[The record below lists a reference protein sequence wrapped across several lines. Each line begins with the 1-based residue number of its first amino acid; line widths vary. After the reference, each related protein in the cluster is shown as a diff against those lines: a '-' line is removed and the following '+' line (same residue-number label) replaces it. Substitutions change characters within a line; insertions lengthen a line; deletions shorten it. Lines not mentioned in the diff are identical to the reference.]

1 MISFALGELKT
12 PSLSYVYGMTW
23 AEFLI
28 RQHAYH
34 RIQKNEWYKVRE
46 MAYASLIGS
55 HIDPK
60 KLPKSKE
67 KFIPLDS
74 AQGNV
79 KTISDA
85 ARKAML
91 KAQEEYNNKING

>member
-1 MISFALGELKT
+1 
-12 PSLSYVYGMTW
+12 MTW

-34 RIQKNEWYKVRE
+34 RIEKNEWYKIRE
-46 MAYASLIGS
+46 IAYASLIGS

-67 KFIPLDS
+67 KFIPLDGDGS
-74 AQGNV
+74 GV

-85 ARKAML
+85 ARNAIL
-91 KAQEEYNNKING
+91 KAQKEYNNKLNG

>member
-1 MISFALGELKT
+1 
-12 PSLSYVYGMTW
+12 MTW

-46 MAYASLIGS
+46 IAYSSLIGS

-67 KFIPLDS
+67 KFIPLDES
-74 AQGNV
+74 NNRTDTV
-79 KTISDA
+79 DA
-85 ARKAML
+85 VRNAIL
-91 KAQEEYNNKING
+91 KAQKEYNTKK

>member
-1 MISFALGELKT
+1 
-12 PSLSYVYGMTW
+12 MTW

-34 RIQKNEWYKVRE
+34 RIEKNEWYKIRE

-74 AQGNV
+74 SNDLEIDKMRQ
-79 KTISDA
+79 TI
-85 ARKAML
+85 L
-91 KAQEEYNNKING
+91 KAQQAYNT

>member
-1 MISFALGELKT
+1 MISFALGELKA
-12 PSLSYVYGMTW
+12 PSLSYVYSMTW

-34 RIQKNEWYKVRE
+34 RIEKNEWYKIRE

-74 AQGNV
+74 SNDLEVDKMRQ
-79 KTISDA
+79 TI
-85 ARKAML
+85 L
-91 KAQEEYNNKING
+91 KAQQDYNK

>member
-1 MISFALGELKT
+1 
-12 PSLSYVYGMTW
+12 MTW

-34 RIQKNEWYKVRE
+34 RIEKNEWYKVRE
-46 MAYASLIGS
+46 IAFASLIGS

-67 KFIPLDS
+67 KFIPLES
-74 AQGNV
+74 EKNKGLS
-79 KTISDA
+79 KE
-85 ARKAML
+85 ARNAIL
-91 KAQEEYNNKING
+91 KAQEQYNNKEKWLN

>member
-1 MISFALGELKT
+1 
-12 PSLSYVYGMTW
+12 MTW

-34 RIQKNEWYKVRE
+34 RIEKNEWYKIRE
-46 MAYASLIGS
+46 MAFASLIGS

-74 AQGNV
+74 SNDLEIDKMRQ
-79 KTISDA
+79 TI
-85 ARKAML
+85 L
-91 KAQEEYNNKING
+91 KAQQAYNT

>member
-1 MISFALGELKT
+1 
-12 PSLSYVYGMTW
+12 MTW

-34 RIQKNEWYKVRE
+34 RIEKNKWYKVRE

-60 KLPKSKE
+60 KLPKSKD
-67 KFIPLDS
+67 KFIPLDEDNNNKS
-74 AQGNV
+74 SN
-79 KTISDA
+79 TIDA
-85 ARKAML
+85 MREAIL
-91 KAQEEYNNKING
+91 KAQEEYNNKK

>member
-1 MISFALGELKT
+1 
-12 PSLSYVYGMTW
+12 MTW

-34 RIQKNEWYKVRE
+34 RIQKNEWYKIRE
-46 MAYASLIGS
+46 IAYASLIGS

-74 AQGNV
+74 SNDLEIDKMRQ
-79 KTISDA
+79 TI
-85 ARKAML
+85 L
-91 KAQEEYNNKING
+91 KAQQAYNT

>member
-1 MISFALGELKT
+1 
-12 PSLSYVYGMTW
+12 MTW
-23 AEFLI
+23 SEFLI

-34 RIQKNEWYKVRE
+34 RIEKNEWYKIRE
-46 MAYASLIGS
+46 IAYASLIGS

-74 AQGNV
+74 SNDLEIDKMRQ
-79 KTISDA
+79 TI
-85 ARKAML
+85 L
-91 KAQEEYNNKING
+91 KAQQAYNT

>member
-1 MISFALGELKT
+1 MGELKT
-12 PSLSYVYGMTW
+12 PSLSYVYDMTW

-34 RIQKNEWYKVRE
+34 RMEKNEWYKVRE

-74 AQGNV
+74 ESGNV
-79 KTISDA
+79 KTISDE
-85 ARKAML
+85 ARNAIL
-91 KAQEEYNNKING
+91 KAQQEYNKK

>member
-1 MISFALGELKT
+1 
-12 PSLSYVYGMTW
+12 MTW

-34 RIQKNEWYKVRE
+34 RIEKNEWYKIRE

-74 AQGNV
+74 SNDLEMDKMRQ
-79 KTISDA
+79 TI
-85 ARKAML
+85 L
-91 KAQEEYNNKING
+91 KAQKDYNT

>member
-1 MISFALGELKT
+1 
-12 PSLSYVYGMTW
+12 MTW

-34 RIQKNEWYKVRE
+34 RIEKNEWYKVRE

-60 KLPKSKE
+60 KLPKSKD
-67 KFIPLDS
+67 KFIPLDEDNNNKS
-74 AQGNV
+74 SNTV
-79 KTISDA
+79 DA
-85 ARKAML
+85 MREAIL
-91 KAQEEYNNKING
+91 KSQEEYNNRN

>member
-1 MISFALGELKT
+1 
-12 PSLSYVYGMTW
+12 MTW

-34 RIQKNEWYKVRE
+34 RIEKNEWYKVRE

-60 KLPKSKE
+60 KLPKSKD
-67 KFIPLDS
+67 KFIPLDEDNNNKS
-74 AQGNV
+74 SNTV
-79 KTISDA
+79 DA
-85 ARKAML
+85 MREAIL
-91 KAQEEYNNKING
+91 KSQKEYNNRN

>member
-1 MISFALGELKT
+1 
-12 PSLSYVYGMTW
+12 MTW
-23 AEFLI
+23 SEFII

-34 RIQKNEWYKVRE
+34 RIEKNEWYKIRE
-46 MAYASLIGS
+46 MAFASLIGS

-74 AQGNV
+74 SSNLAIE
-79 KTISDA
+79 KMRETIS
-85 ARKAML
+85 
-91 KAQEEYNNKING
+91 KAQQAYNK

>member
-1 MISFALGELKT
+1 
-12 PSLSYVYGMTW
+12 MTW

-34 RIQKNEWYKVRE
+34 RIEKNEWYKIRE

-74 AQGNV
+74 SNDLEVDKMRQ
-79 KTISDA
+79 TI
-85 ARKAML
+85 L
-91 KAQEEYNNKING
+91 KAQQDYNK

>member
-1 MISFALGELKT
+1 M
-12 PSLSYVYGMTW
+12 SYVYSMTW

-34 RIQKNEWYKVRE
+34 RIEKNEWYKIRE
-46 MAYASLIGS
+46 IAYASLIGS

-74 AQGNV
+74 SNDLEIDKMRQ
-79 KTISDA
+79 TI
-85 ARKAML
+85 L
-91 KAQEEYNNKING
+91 KAQQAYNT

>member
-1 MISFALGELKT
+1 
-12 PSLSYVYGMTW
+12 MTW

-34 RIQKNEWYKVRE
+34 RIEKNEWYKIRE
-46 MAYASLIGS
+46 IAYASLIGS

-74 AQGNV
+74 SNDLEIDKMRQ
-79 KTISDA
+79 TI
-85 ARKAML
+85 L
-91 KAQEEYNNKING
+91 KAQQAYNT

>member
-1 MISFALGELKT
+1 
-12 PSLSYVYGMTW
+12 MTW

-34 RIQKNEWYKVRE
+34 RIEKNEWYKVRE

-67 KFIPLDS
+67 KFIPLD
-74 AQGNV
+74 AEVEKG
-79 KTISDA
+79 ISDF
-85 ARKAML
+85 ARNAIL
-91 KAQEEYNNKING
+91 KAQQEYNNK

>member
-1 MISFALGELKT
+1 
-12 PSLSYVYGMTW
+12 MTW

-34 RIQKNEWYKVRE
+34 RIEKNEWYKIRE

-74 AQGNV
+74 SNDLEVDKMRQ
-79 KTISDA
+79 TI
-85 ARKAML
+85 L
-91 KAQEEYNNKING
+91 KAQQAYNT

>member
-1 MISFALGELKT
+1 
-12 PSLSYVYGMTW
+12 MTW

-34 RIQKNEWYKVRE
+34 RIEKNEWYKIRE
-46 MAYASLIGS
+46 MAFASLIGS

-67 KFIPLDS
+67 KFIPLDNS
-74 AQGNV
+74 SDLAIE
-79 KTISDA
+79 KMRETI
-85 ARKAML
+85 L
-91 KAQEEYNNKING
+91 KAQQAYNT